1 MKTTKLFLAFFA
13 LTLASASAIAQI
25 TQTFVS
31 IPAITIPA
39 GAPTTTVGVA
49 DPYPSNMIVSGVSG
63 TITDVNVIL
72 YDIDHT
78 FPDDI
83 DIILVS
89 PTGQAVT
96 LMSDCGSLDDITGV
110 TLTFD
115 DAAGA
120 GLPDGTIL
128 STGTYKPTDFTT
140 PDNYPAPGPGNVSPA
155 ALLSTFNGYIANGT
169 WSLYVVDDVGGD
181 YGSIAF
187 GWDLVITST
196 GCELVLPSGTDEAEA
211 CGTHTNDG
219 LCYYSLPY
227 GNISCGETVTGTQF
241 FNSGTI
247 GDYDSDEFQF
257 TVTATTNVTITYNS
271 EYPLF
276 AAILDLNSCGQV
288 VYSDL
293 GTSCTEQSFTQSL
306 APGNY
311 AILLEP
317 SFANSPFFVCGGLG
331 NDYYVTLDMDPVTPI
346 ITAGGPT
353 TFCEG
358 GSVTLT
364 STAGTSYLWSPGGAT
379 TQSISA
385 TASGSYTVTTTVN
398 GCTATTS
405 AATVVTVTP
414 NTPVTF
420 SGLNSTYCDN
430 DLNYYDLVPSLYGG
444 TFSGTGIVGNGDAY
458 AVTVGT
464 PLAITD
470 NAPAG
475 IDYTITPTGLPG
487 TALGTDY
494 FLGSICFQASHSW
507 VGDLKVT
514 LTSPNGTPVV
524 LFDRP
529 GVPAS
534 TFGCSGNDMNVT
546 FIPGTGT
553 ELEGV
558 CNGTVP
564 TISGSFTAFNGADLN
579 ALNDGSDPNGTWILN
594 VSDNGAGDVGTIS
607 GLVFNFGT
615 NGVFDPLSNPGTHT
629 ITYDYANCAGC
640 LSTTSQTT
648 TVNAAPATPTITAGG
663 PLTFCENGSVTLTSS
678 SATGNVWTPGGATTQ
693 AISATASGLYSVTV
707 TANGCSATSGS
718 TQVTVNPAPSGVY
731 SGLSGPYCANN
742 NSTIL
747 LTPNAKGGTFSGPG
761 VTGNGNAAS
770 ASLTGTPVAITDN
783 LPAGVNATVTPSGV
797 AGTALGTDQ
806 YLTSICLSITHTWVG
821 DLKATLTSPNGTP
834 VVLFDRVGVPNTT
847 VGCSGNN
854 IDVIFVPGTGNEME
868 SVCNPTVPTISGVF
882 NAFNGANINSLNDGS
897 NPNGTWTLNVSDAE
911 AIDVGS
917 IASFTLNF
925 GRNGGFNPSVA
936 GAGTHT
942 ITYTNTACNGCS
954 GTTTQ
959 QVTVTAAP
967 TATISGTAEFCTG
980 GSTTLTSSSA
990 TGNVWSP
997 GGATTQ
1003 SITVTTA
1010 NSYSVTVT
1018 ANGCSETSAAT
1029 TVTENPLPATPTITA
1044 GGPTTFCD
1052 PGSVTLT
1059 SSSATGNVWSPG
1071 GATTQAITADA
1082 TGSYTVTV
1090 TDGNGCVSAAS
1101 AATDVTEEIC
1111 IGVNESAMVNS
1122 LNIFPNPAADN
1133 LNIEFTSNE
1142 VTCLEVRMTNTM
1154 GQLVY
1159 SDVKTAFSGT
1169 YKNTFSVAGFATGN
1183 YNLQVITDKEMMNK
1197 KVIIK

>member
-1 MKTTKLFLAFFA
+1 
-13 LTLASASAIAQI
+13 
-25 TQTFVS
+25 
-31 IPAITIPA
+31 
-39 GAPTTTVGVA
+39 
-49 DPYPSNMIVSGVSG
+49 
-63 TITDVNVIL
+63 
-72 YDIDHT
+72 
-78 FPDDI
+78 
-83 DIILVS
+83 
-89 PTGQAVT
+89 
-96 LMSDCGSLDDITGV
+96 
-110 TLTFD
+110 
-115 DAAGA
+115 
-120 GLPDGTIL
+120 LPDGTIL
-128 STGTYKPTDFTT
+128 LSGTYKPTDFTT
-140 PDNYPAPGPGNVSPA
+140 PDNYPAPGPGALSPP
-155 ALLSTFNGYIANGT
+155 ALLSTFNGNDANGT
-169 WSLYVVDDVGGD
+169 WSLYTYDDANVDLGSLASWSITVTTSGCLISIPGG
-181 YGSIAF
+181 A
-187 GWDLVITST
+187 
-196 GCELVLPSGTDEAEA
+196 TDEAEA
-211 CGTHTNDG
+211 CGTNTNDG
-219 LCYYSLPY
+219 TCYYSSPY
-227 GNISCGETVTGTQF
+227 GSISCGETITGTQY
-241 FNSGTI
+241 FNSGS
-247 GDYDSDEFQF
+247 DFDSDEFQF
-257 TVTATTNVTITYNS
+257 TITAATNVTITSNS
-271 EYPLF
+271 EYPLYL
-276 AAILDLNSCGQV
+276 AIIELNGCTQTANQ
-288 VYSDL
+288 DL
-293 GTSCTEQSFTQSL
+293 GTTCTEQTLTAAL
-306 APGNY
+306 APGTY
-311 AILLEP
+311 AIVLEA
-317 SFANSPFFVCGGLG
+317 SFLNSPFFGCGPG
-331 NDYYVTLDMDPVTPI
+331 NAYYVTLDIDPVTPT
-346 ITAGGPT
+346 ITPSGAT
-353 TFCEG
+353 TFCQG

-364 STAGTSYLWSPGGAT
+364 SSAATSYLWSPGGQT
-379 TQSISA
+379 TQAITV
-385 TASGSYTVTTTVN
+385 TASGTYSVTADVN
-398 GCTATTS
+398 GCGNTTS
-405 AATVVTVTP
+405 ANTVVTVTP

-420 SGLNSTYCDN
+420 TGLSSTYCDN
-430 DLNYYDLVPSLYGG
+430 DESFYDLVPSLYGG
-444 TFSGTGIVGNGDAY
+444 AFSGTGVSDNGNPFTLT
-458 AVTVGT
+458 VTT

-475 IDYTITPTGLPG
+475 IDYAITPTGLPVS
-487 TALGTDY
+487 TLGLDY
-494 FLGSICFQASHSW
+494 FLGSICLQASHTW
-507 VGDLKVT
+507 VGDLRVS
-514 LTSPNGTPVV
+514 LTSPNGTTVV

-529 GVPAS
+529 GVPA
-534 TFGCSGNDMNVT
+534 TTNGCSGNDLNVT

-553 ELEGV
+553 EMETV
-558 CNGTVP
+558 CNLTGTA
-564 TISGSFTAFNGADLN
+564 ISGTFNAFGGADLN

-594 VSDNGAGDVGTIS
+594 VSDNAATDVGSIT
-607 GLVFNFGT
+607 GLVFNFGG
-615 NGVFDPLSNPGTHT
+615 NGEYDALGNAGTHT
-629 ITYDYANCAGC
+629 VTYDFQNCAGC

-648 TVNAAPATPTITAGG
+648 TVNVAPATPTITAGG

-693 AISATASGLYSVTV
+693 SINATASGLYSVTV
-707 TANGCSATSGS
+707 TANGCSSPSGS

-731 SGLSGPYCANN
+731 SGLSGPYCSNN
-742 NSTIL
+742 NSAVAL
-747 LTPNAKGGTFSGPG
+747 VPNAKGGTFSGPG
-761 VTGNGNAAS
+761 VTNNGGAAS

-783 LPAGVNATVTPSGV
+783 LLAGVNATVTPSGV

-854 IDVIFVPGTGNEME
+854 IDVIFVPGTGTEME
-868 SVCNPTVPTISGVF
+868 AICNPTVPTITGVF

-917 IASFTLNF
+917 IASFTLKF
-925 GRNGGFNPSVA
+925 GRNGEFNPSVA

-967 TATISGTAEFCTG
+967 VATISGTAEFCAG

-1003 SITVTTA
+1003 SIPVSTA
-1010 NSYSVTVT
+1010 NSYTVTVT
-1018 ANGCSETSAAT
+1018 ANGCSATSAAT
-1029 TVTENPLPATPTITA
+1029 TVTENPLPATPSITA

-1059 SSSATGNVWSPG
+1059 SSSATGNVWTPG

-1111 IGVNESAMVNS
+1111 IGVNEGALVNS
-1122 LNIFPNPAADN
+1122 LNIFPNPAAEN

-1159 SDVKTAFSGT
+1159 SDVKTTFSGT
-1169 YKNTFSVAGFATGN
+1169 YKNTFSVVGFATGN
-1183 YNLQVITDKEMMNK
+1183 YNLQVITDTEMVNK